1 MEFTGKIK
9 VVLPEVSGTSSHGEW
24 KSQQYVV
31 ETEEQYPTRLL
42 FEVFGAEKIQQFDIH
57 EGEKVTV
64 SFDPTAR
71 EHEGKWFGSNP
82 FVIILRYSTHD
93 YYQTICPHAREL

>member
-31 ETEEQYPTRLL
+31 ETEEQYPKRLL
-42 FEVFGAEKIQQFDIH
+42 FEVFGVEKIQQFDIH

-64 SFDPTAR
+64 SFAPTAR
-71 EHEGKWFGSNP
+71 EHEGKWFGSNRAWNI
-82 FVIILRYSTHD
+82 VKL
-93 YYQTICPHAREL
+93 